1 MPGWAWRLAARLQLF
16 HDPETLLGAATRRPG
31 STVALMLTPE
41 DTENFAHHRGPD
53 AVARLRRRGADLR
66 VTDYPFG
73 DHSLFGAQV
82 RDAMLRDVLGLAEE
96 AFPAPVPQPARA
108 RPRGMSGAPR
118 LLQRTRGLGLFGLS
132 VVLNGGVSLI
142 SIPVIV
148 AVVGADPWASMAT
161 GQSIGASFGV
171 LTIFGWGLTGPVTS
185 RWRGRRADPRSSW
198 TRFSRAACCSCRCSV
213 IQAAVTFAIVPH
225 EKLGRVPGR
234 RRDDARGGLGELVL
248 HRREPARPV
257 PAARHRSTG
266 HRHPRRSASPSRPP
280 ASCCS
285 SPSRSSAGAIVALV
299 VSASVIFRGS
309 RLDIRAAA
317 HWPTITRSLLEQRHG
332 VVATAVFA
340 AYIPAVLALIAVLVP
355 ALLPMFVLA
364 DRIGR
369 FVAMAVSPLLQ
380 VFQGWV
386 PAASG
391 SELVRRIRISGWV
404 ALGDG
409 ARRRS
414 RLHGVAALVQRTA
427 DPRTGRLRRR
437 RRRSPSGST

>member
-1 MPGWAWRLAARLQLF
+1 M
-16 HDPETLLGAATRRPG
+16 
-31 STVALMLTPE
+31 
-41 DTENFAHHRGPD
+41 
-53 AVARLRRRGADLR
+53 R
-66 VTDYPFG
+66 VL
-73 DHSLFGAQV
+73 H
-82 RDAMLRDVLGLAEE
+82 
-96 AFPAPVPQPARA
+96 
-108 RPRGMSGAPR
+108 
-118 LLQRTRGLGLFGLS
+118 RTRGLGLFGLS

-171 LTIFGWGLTGPVTS
+171 LIIFGWGLTGPVTIAMAGPE
-185 RWRGRRADPRSSW
+185 GRPEIFLDSLFARAVLLVPLLG
-198 TRFSRAACCSCRCSV
+198 

-225 EKLGRVPGR
+225 EKPVAFLAGVAMMLAGASANWYFTGESRPDRFLLLDTVPRVTGTLIGVL
-234 RRDDARGGLGELVL
+234 AVAATGELL
-248 HRREPARPV
+248 FFAL
-257 PAARHRSTG
+257 AQLG
-266 HRHPRRSASPSRPP
+266 
-280 ASCCS
+280 
-285 SPSRSSAGAIVALV
+285 GAIVAVV

-317 HWPTITRSLLEQRHG
+317 HWPTITRSLLDQRHG

-340 AYIPAVLALIAVLVP
+340 GYIPAVLALIALLVP

-391 SELVRRIRISGWV
+391 RERVRRIRISGWV
-404 ALGDG
+404 ALATAVVAGG
-409 ARRRS
+409 AYTIALPS
-414 RLHGVAALVQRTA
+414 FSELLTHGQVAFGVSATIAFGLNMTMAILSPYLTNVGLMTVGKVQTVAVSVVAGVATSLVGLVAVVSVDGPDFTFWALVAGNLVMTIWQFAVLTRA
-427 DPRTGRLRRR
+427 LRRAGEVPAATPEIAER
-437 RRRSPSGST
+437 VPAAVS